1 MKRHDEA
8 RQRFLELAAN
18 HPQSPRA
25 RVAKADL
32 SSEMVYEFPE
42 LQGLMGR
49 YYIAASGRDAD
60 VAAAAQEHYSPLG
73 PSDDVPTRPVSV
85 AVAP

>member
-1 MKRHDEA
+1 MAEEA
-8 RQRFLELAAN
+8 ARF
-18 HPQSPRA
+18 
-25 RVAKADL
+25 AKADL

-49 YYIAASGRDAD
+49 YYAAEAGKSVD

-73 PSDDVPTRPVSV
+73 PSDDVPRAPVSV
-85 AVAP
+85 ATFI